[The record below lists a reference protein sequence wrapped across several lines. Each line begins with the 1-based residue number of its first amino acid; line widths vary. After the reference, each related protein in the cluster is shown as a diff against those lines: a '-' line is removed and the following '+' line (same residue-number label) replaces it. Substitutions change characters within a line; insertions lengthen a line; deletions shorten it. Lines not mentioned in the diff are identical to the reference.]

1 MVKKISIITSIF
13 LFNLNFLSAQ
23 NELPD
28 LSEEDRWNRASWLM
42 DVSNIA
48 AINYAKSNGDN
59 VKLSL
64 IHI

>member
-23 NELPD
+23 NQNELPD
-28 LSEEDRWNRASWLM
+28 LSEEDRWARASWLM

-48 AINYAKSNGDN
+48 AINYAKSNGKKN
-59 VKLSL
+59 
-64 IHI
+64 IFF